1 MKVNRDM
8 VTRAGL
14 KLLNEFGLE
23 QLTLRLLGR
32 ELKIQA
38 ATVYWHFKSKEALI
52 DEMATIVLAEGA
64 AVSSP

>member
-52 DEMATIVLAEGA
+52 DEMDTIVLAEGP